1 MSKTTKAATLSTE
14 VQPAPALTAAPAP
27 APEMTP
33 ASVTLMP
40 PTLRLF
46 GPTLTTLSEMVVH
59 SRLGYVLDTDAPVD
73 QFAEAGM
80 LSLFMRLG
88 TPSDSIVKIA
98 QDTVEAAAAQQRLQ
112 FARDVKEAARQ
123 IIEEDAKAKKAEEVA
138 AQIAATQ
145 AQIRALQASLTA

>member
-1 MSKTTKAATLSTE
+1 
-14 VQPAPALTAAPAP
+14 
-27 APEMTP
+27 
-33 ASVTLMP
+33 
-40 PTLRLF
+40 
-46 GPTLTTLSEMVVH
+46 
-59 SRLGYVLDTDAPVD
+59 
-73 QFAEAGM
+73 
-80 LSLFMRLG
+80 
-88 TPSDSIVKIA
+88 VKIA